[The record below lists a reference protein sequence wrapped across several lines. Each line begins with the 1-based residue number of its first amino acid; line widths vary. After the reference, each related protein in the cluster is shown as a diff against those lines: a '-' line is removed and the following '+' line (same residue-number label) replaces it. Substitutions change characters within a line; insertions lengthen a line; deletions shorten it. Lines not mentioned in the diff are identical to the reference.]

1 MAYNSIYNNVYNY
14 YQSTYAPK
22 TSSSRYDAHKKSD
35 LKNIYNSIVRQSKD
49 DSVYLF
55 KPTSDI
61 ENYTI
66 SMKESAM
73 KFQRDIASMGGQD
86 AEELFEKKALY
97 SSSPSHAEVTEL
109 PGSLLSDDSSIELT
123 IESLAKPQSNN
134 GYYLPSE
141 DLGVVPASYSF
152 DVTTPSSSYEL
163 QLSVSETDTN
173 FTIQSRLARLINNA
187 AIGLS
192 ANVTQDGDGK
202 SSLSISSLSTGNE
215 DTPPFIISDEDTS
228 QSRGLIDFLG
238 IKDISTN
245 ASWAKYTINGESK
258 TSPDNDIIADN
269 KYQIKLKKVTAP
281 DDPPIT
287 IGTMADYDSLK
298 ENILGLAESYNQFI
312 RTASEFLDKQP
323 RTSVLIE
330 NMKRMNN
337 SYAATMN
344 RLGITRNE
352 DATLDIDE
360 NALSG
365 ALSGTATAEDISS
378 LRDFTKSASKKISD
392 IQLNP
397 MNYVDKRL
405 VAYKNPHHEYFAN
418 PYITSAY
425 SGMLFNSYM

>member
-14 YQSTYAPK
+14 YHSTYAPK
-22 TSSSRYDAHKKSD
+22 SSSRADAHKKSE
-35 LKNIYNSIVRQSKD
+35 LKNIYNNIVKQSKD
-49 DSVYLF
+49 ESVYLF

-61 ENYTI
+61 EKYTI

-73 KFQRDIASMGGQD
+73 KFQQDISYMGGQD
-86 AEELFEKKALY
+86 ANELFEKKAIY
-97 SSSPSHAEVTEL
+97 SSSPEHAEVSEL
-109 PGSLLSDDSSIELT
+109 PGSLINDESTLELT

-134 GYYLPSE
+134 GYYLPSDE
-141 DLGVVPASYSF
+141 LGLVPASYSF
-152 DVTTPSSSYEL
+152 DVATPSSSYEL
-163 QLSVSETDTN
+163 QLNVSENDTN
-173 FTIQSRLARLINNA
+173 LSVQTRLARLINNA

-192 ANVTQDGDGK
+192 ASVSQDIDGK
-202 SSLSISSLSTGNE
+202 SSLSISSQSTGNE
-215 DTPPFIISDEDTS
+215 DEPPFNISDEETS

-238 IKDISTN
+238 IKDPSVK

-258 TSPDNDIIADN
+258 TSPDNEIIANN
-269 KYQIKLKKVTAP
+269 KYQIRLKKVTSP
-281 DDPPIT
+281 DAEPIK

-312 RTASEFLDKQP
+312 KTASEFLDKQP

-337 SYAATMN
+337 NYAAAMN
-344 RLGITRNE
+344 RLGIKRND
-352 DATLDIDE
+352 DATLAIDE
-360 NALSG
+360 AALSG
-365 ALSGTATAEDISS
+365 ALNTSATAEDISS
-378 LRDFTKSASKKISD
+378 LKDFTKSASKKIAD

-405 VAYKNPHHEYFAN
+405 VAYKNPHHKYFAN

-425 SGMLFNSYM
+425 SGMMFNSYM